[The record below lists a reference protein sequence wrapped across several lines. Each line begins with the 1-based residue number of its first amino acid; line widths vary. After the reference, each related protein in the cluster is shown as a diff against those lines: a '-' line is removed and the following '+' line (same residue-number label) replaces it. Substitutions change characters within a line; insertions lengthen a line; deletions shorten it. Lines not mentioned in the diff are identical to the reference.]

1 MKYSLHV
8 STRITDWKLIQEL
21 EAFGYDAAWVPDSQ
35 MIWSD
40 CYATL
45 ALAAANTSKIR
56 LGTGVAIPGTRIA
69 PTSAAAI
76 SSINAIAPG
85 RVFWGVG
92 TGHTAMRIMGQ
103 DPMGIRDFREYLRV
117 MRALLD
123 GEEVDYTYNGTT
135 AAIEWGDHGTGFRN
149 VDDRIPIYVAA
160 NGPLALRTAGQMAD
174 GLIAVFNDKPD
185 VLDYHMGY
193 VNEGAN
199 KAGRALPKDFHSVS
213 LTNAVILRPGESLT
227 DDRVIDDASSWAIG
241 ALHFVYEIWRYKQD
255 DAVVPDYMK
264 GIWEEY
270 SDYID
275 NLDIPAEKLHQRL
288 HVGHCSFCPPEERR
302 FITPAMITGAGLAGT
317 PEEIAEQIRAAEAAG
332 LKEISLLP
340 GLDFARDTAREF
352 MEKVAPLV

>member
-21 EAFGYDAAWVPDSQ
+21 EDLGYDAAWIPDSQ

-40 CYATL
+40 CYATM

-76 SSINAIAPG
+76 TSINAIAPG

-103 DPMGIRDFREYLRV
+103 DPMKIGDFREYLQV

-123 GEEVDYTYNGTT
+123 GEEVDYTFNDNTK
-135 AAIEWGDHGTGFRN
+135 AIQWGDHGTGFRN
-149 VDDRIPIYVAA
+149 TDDRIPIYVAA
-160 NGPLALRTAGQMAD
+160 NAPMALRTAGHMAD
-174 GLIAVFNDKPD
+174 GLVAVFNEQPE

-193 VNEGAN
+193 V
-199 KAGRALPKDFHSVS
+199 KAGADKKNRNLPKDFHTVS
-213 LTNAVILRPGESLT
+213 LTNATILRPGEKLT
-227 DDRVIDDASSWAIG
+227 DDRVVNEASSWAIA
-241 ALHFVYEIWRYKQD
+241 ALHFVYEIWQFQQD

-270 SDYID
+270 
-275 NLDIPAEKLHQRL
+275 LDHVNNMDIAKDKLHQKI
-288 HVGHCSFCPPEERR
+288 HIGHCSFCPENEKKFVTPE
-302 FITPAMITGAGLAGT
+302 MIQGSGMVGT
-317 PEEIAEQIRAAEAAG
+317 PEELAEQIRSAEAAG
-332 LKEISLLP
+332 LKEISILP
-340 GLDFARDTAREF
+340 GIDYARETAKDF
-352 MEKVAPLV
+352 MEKVVPLV

>member
-1 MKYSLHV
+1 MQYSLHV
-8 STRITDWKLIQEL
+8 STRISDWKLIKEL
-21 EAFGYDAAWVPDSQ
+21 EDLGYDAAWVPDSQ

-45 ALAAANTSKIR
+45 ALAAANTSRIR

-92 TGHTAMRIMGQ
+92 TGHTAMRVMGQ
-103 DPMGIRDFREYLRV
+103 DPMGIKDFREYLRV

-123 GEEVDYTYNGTT
+123 GEEVDYTYRDKTT
-135 AAIEWGDHGTGFRN
+135 AIEWGDHGDGFRN
-149 VDDRIPIYVAA
+149 VEDRIPIYVAA
-160 NGPLALRTAGQMAD
+160 NGPMALRTAGKMAD

-185 VLDYHMGY
+185 VLNYHMGY
-193 VNEGAN
+193 VNEGAD
-199 KAGRALPKDFHSVS
+199 KADRALPQDFHTVS
-213 LTNAVILRPGESLT
+213 LTNAVILRPGEKLT
-227 DDRVIDDASSWAIG
+227 DDRVIDDASSYAIG

-264 GIWEEY
+264 GIWE
-270 SDYID
+270 DYLDHVD
-275 NLDIPAEKLHQRL
+275 NMDIPREKLHQQL
-288 HVGHCSFCPPEERR
+288 HIGHCSFCPPAERR
-302 FITPAMITGAGLAGT
+302 FITPEMITGTALAGT

-332 LKEISLLP
+332 LKEVSILP
-340 GLDFARDTAREF
+340 GIAFARETARDF
-352 MEKVAPLV
+352 MEKVVPLV

>member
-76 SSINAIAPG
+76 ASINALAPG

-123 GEEVDYTYNGTT
+123 GEEVDYTYKGTT
-135 AAIEWGDHGTGFRN
+135 AAIEWGDHGSGFRN

-160 NGPLALRTAGQMAD
+160 NGPLALRTAGKMAD

-185 VLDYHMGY
+185 VLAYHMGY
-193 VNEGAN
+193 VNEGAE
-199 KAGRALPKDFHSVS
+199 KAGRTLPQDFHSVS

-241 ALHFVYEIWRYKQD
+241 ALHFVYEIWRYKRD

-270 SDYID
+270 SDYVD

-302 FITPAMITGAGLAGT
+302 FITPEMITGAGLAGT
-317 PEEIAEQIRAAEAAG
+317 PEEIAAQIRAAESAG